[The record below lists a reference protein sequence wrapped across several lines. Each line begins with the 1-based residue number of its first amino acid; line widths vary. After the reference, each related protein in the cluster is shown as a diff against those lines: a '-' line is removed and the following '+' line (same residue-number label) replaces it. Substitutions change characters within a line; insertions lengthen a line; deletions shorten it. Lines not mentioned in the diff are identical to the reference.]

1 MYLFL
6 NAASPLSF
14 IRVFFDD
21 YCTVISFIR
30 VFFDDYCT
38 VMILGTNDSA
48 ASHSAMS
55 MVALVLAQHR
65 SVLTVRLCSGMC
77 VGVRVGG
84 GGGGSGGC
92 HHLHKC
98 STEGM

>member
-6 NAASPLSF
+6 NAASPL
-14 IRVFFDD
+14 
-21 YCTVISFIR
+21 SFIR

-84 GGGGSGGC
+84 GGGGERGVSS
-92 HHLHKC
+92 L
-98 STEGM
+98 T